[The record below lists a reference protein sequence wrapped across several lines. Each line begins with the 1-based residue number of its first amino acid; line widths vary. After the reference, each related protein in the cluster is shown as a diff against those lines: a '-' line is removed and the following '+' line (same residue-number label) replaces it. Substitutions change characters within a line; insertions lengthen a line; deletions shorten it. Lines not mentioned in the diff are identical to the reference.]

1 VEKEVAPSQSTPVA
15 ISERVHR
22 SGHHPGAVWLGERSS
37 LAAPLERA
45 LFEAGLH
52 VVLIDDVQNPG
63 EWSEGLV
70 RGLYSAGMIVLY
82 SSHQGVEKKKALLS
96 STIQPD
102 RVLDVSALSADA
114 DDASLLQ
121 KIVSWVEGLRIA
133 RPEEER

>member
-1 VEKEVAPSQSTPVA
+1 M
-15 ISERVHR
+15 
-22 SGHHPGAVWLGERSS
+22 
-37 LAAPLERA
+37 APLERA

-52 VVLIDDVQNPG
+52 VVLIGDAQNPG

-82 SSHQGVEKKKALLS
+82 SSSEGVEKKKALLT

-102 RVLDVSALSADA
+102 RVLDVSALSAGA

-121 KIVSWVEGLRIA
+121 KIVRWVEGLRIA
-133 RPEEER
+133 RSEEKR